1 MPGCLDKEGPTWL
14 RPWHLPW
21 HKECG
26 LKGVIESEPLLN
38 IYRLTEQLVQ

>member
-1 MPGCLDKEGPTWL
+1 MPGCLEKEGPVWL

-38 IYRLTEQLVQ
+38 IYSLAEQLVQ